1 MYTVV
6 TFQVQ
11 RVNPIQTVA
20 DKSVTITMTSFLT
33 LSIDFKFSQQKIVEV
48 GSVSIKRYK
57 DSYLLRPC
65 RKGQSQSSEMFGK
78 PKKIGHSSK

>member
-1 MYTVV
+1 MYAVV

-11 RVNPIQTVA
+11 RVNPSQNVA
-20 DKSVTITMTSFLT
+20 DKNITIIVTEFLT
-33 LSIDFKFSQQKIVEV
+33 LPIDFKYSQQKMLEM

-57 DSYLLRPC
+57 GSYLLSLC

-78 PKKIGHSSK
+78 PKMIGHSSK